1 VHAVRKASLSLA
13 RGETLALVGESGSG
27 KSTLARCVV
36 RLVEPSEGEIR
47 IGGTVVTGISQRAF
61 KPFRRRAQMVFQDPF
76 ASLNPRRRVG
86 EIVAEGPITHGTP
99 RAEAM
104 ARARE
109 LLALVGLDPAAATR
123 FPHEFSGGQRQRI
136 GLARA
141 LALEPELLVADEPVS
156 ALDVSVQAQVLAL
169 IADMKK
175 RLGLTMLFITHDLR
189 VASEIAD
196 RIAVMR
202 QGEIVETGTPAAI
215 FTRPAHPYTRDLI
228 AAIPGRGW
236 EAARG

>member
-1 VHAVRKASLSLA
+1 
-13 RGETLALVGESGSG
+13 
-27 KSTLARCVV
+27 
-36 RLVEPSEGEIR
+36 
-47 IGGTVVTGISQRAF
+47 
-61 KPFRRRAQMVFQDPF
+61 
-76 ASLNPRRRVG
+76 
-86 EIVAEGPITHGTP
+86 
-99 RAEAM
+99 
-104 ARARE
+104 
-109 LLALVGLDPAAATR
+109 
-123 FPHEFSGGQRQRI
+123 
-136 GLARA
+136 
-141 LALEPELLVADEPVS
+141 
-156 ALDVSVQAQVLAL
+156 VQAQVLAL